1 MKVGILK
8 EIAPNEARVAATPS
22 IVNRIRKLGL
32 DVVVEAGAGDRA
44 GFPDGTYA
52 EVGATVVPESKTVW
66 DEADVV
72 LKVRA
77 PTMRADGRHEA
88 DLLKEGA
95 TLISFIWPGQSKPLV
110 EQLASRNATVLAMDA
125 MPRIT
130 RAQKMDA
137 LSAMANIVGYRAVVE
152 AATHYGRFFSGQVTA
167 AGRIKP
173 ANVLVIGAGV
183 AGLAAVATAKALGAV
198 VRAFDT
204 RPAVREQVESLG
216 GTFLEFKFE
225 ESGEGEGG
233 YAKQMSEAYIAAEQA
248 LIAENAKECDIIV
261 TTAVI
266 PGADAPKLITS
277 GAVVSMKHGSVIVD
291 LAAEQGGNCPL
302 TERDKVVERFGVKII
317 GWTDMAS
324 RMANQSSEL
333 YATTLYN
340 LLEDVWD
347 AEKKAITLDLEDA
360 IHRGVV
366 VLDKGKLLWP
376 PPKPKPPSHAPRP
389 EAKKP
394 TAAPPPPPPSRV
406 GPVIGAMLALLLA
419 AAGLFAQAEFLQHLT
434 VFLLACVV
442 GWHVVWNVSPALH
455 TPLMS
460 VTNAISGIILVGG
473 VLLLRVGGASLPA
486 LLAGA
491 AILLAMI
498 NVAGGFLVT
507 QRMLRM
513 FKRAPGAPSASGG
526 HGHGSKH

>member
-8 EIAPNEARVAATPS
+8 EIAANEARVAATPS

-44 GFPDGTYA
+44 GFPDATYA
-52 EVGATVVPESKTVW
+52 EVGATVVPEARTVFE
-66 DEADVV
+66 DADIV

-77 PTMRADGRHEA
+77 PTLRMDGRHEA

-95 TLISFIWPGQSKPLV
+95 TLISFIWPGQSKALV
-110 EQLASRNATVLAMDA
+110 EQLGARNATVLAMDA

-152 AATHYGRFFSGQVTA
+152 AASQFGRFFSGQVTA
-167 AGRIKP
+167 AGRVKT
-173 ANVLVIGAGV
+173 AHVLVIGAGV
-183 AGLAAVATAKALGAV
+183 AGLAAIATAKSLGAI

-204 RPAVREQVESLG
+204 RPVVREQVESLG
-216 GTFLEFKFE
+216 GRFVEFKFD

-233 YAKQMSEAYIAAEQA
+233 YAKQMSEAYLAAEQA
-248 LIAENAKECDIIV
+248 LIAEHAKECDVII

-302 TERDKVVERFGVKII
+302 TERDKVVERFGVKIV
-317 GWTDMAS
+317 GYTDMAS

-333 YATTLYN
+333 YATTVFN

-347 AEKKAITLDLEDA
+347 PEKKEIRLDLDDA

-366 VLDKGKLLWP
+366 VLEKGKLLWP

-389 EAKKP
+389 EAAKP
-394 TAAPPPPPPSRV
+394 VLHGPPQHPPSRI
-406 GPVIGAMLALLLA
+406 GPFIGAALALLLG
-419 AAGLFAQAEFLQHLT
+419 AAGLVAHGDFLQHLT

-473 VLLLRVGGASLPA
+473 VLLLRVGGASTA
-486 LLAGA
+486 VLLAGA

-507 QRMLRM
+507 QRMLKM
-513 FKRAPGAPSASGG
+513 FRRSPGTSSSSSSHGG
-526 HGHGSKH
+526 KH